1 MITYTYILIN
11 FFTVVICFLAS
22 FDKRILFNRF
32 FGTFLIS
39 STIVVVPFIGW
50 DIWFTEKGVWWF
62 DTRYTLGFTLAGLP
76 IEEWLFF
83 YCIPFA
89 CVFTYYCMDK
99 FFNLKWV
106 NSFNN
111 IIVFIATI
119 FLTVVGLLYHHKIYT
134 LVTVIVT
141 LLTLSYLHF
150 IAKKEWIGQASL
162 VYLILMPG
170 FFAVNGILTGSIIPS
185 PIVNYNPDSFLGIRM
200 LTIPVE
206 DAVYG
211 YSQFLLN
218 VYFFSLLKKKHR
230 EN

>member
-1 MITYTYILIN
+1 MIAYTYILIN

-39 STIVVVPFIGW
+39 STIVAVPFIGW

-218 VYFFSLLKKKHR
+218 VYFFTLLKKKHR